1 MMTKKLDIAFHVQNP
16 VWKVKLRPYTKTV
29 QEVLEAALAEWV
41 TLSGKKSLDTSLRW
55 YDKKGDFEIAVV
67 LADDDFVQN
76 LNKQYR
82 GKDKPTN
89 VLSFPDDSFSLSP
102 KPQATSLNLGDIILA
117 FETIEKE
124 ATEQQKTF
132 RNHSKHLLVHGFL
145 HLLGYDHI
153 KDKDAEIMEKLEIK
167 ILKKLGISN
176 PYL

>member
-1 MMTKKLDIAFHVQNP
+1 MKKKLDIAFHVQNP

-29 QEVLEAALAEWV
+29 QVVLEAALSEV
-41 TLSGKKSLDTSLRW
+41 KLENKKIN
-55 YDKKGDFEIAVV
+55 FEIAVV
-67 LADDDFVQN
+67 LADDAFVQN

-82 GKDKPTN
+82 GKNKPTN
-89 VLSFPDDSFSLSP
+89 VLSFPASLEEGE
-102 KPQATSLNLGDIILA
+102 LGDIILA

-124 ATEQQKTF
+124 AIEQKKTF
-132 RNHSKHLLVHGFL
+132 RNHTKHLLVHGFL

-153 KDKDAEIMEKLEIK
+153 EDKQAEVMEKIEIK